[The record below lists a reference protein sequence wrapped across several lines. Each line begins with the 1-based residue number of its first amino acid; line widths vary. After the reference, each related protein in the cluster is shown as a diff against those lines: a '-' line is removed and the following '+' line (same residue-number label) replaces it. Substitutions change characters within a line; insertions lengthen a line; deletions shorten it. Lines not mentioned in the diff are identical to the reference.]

1 MSKNLN
7 KPVQPRRLPTMP
19 PRWDMLILASFFL
32 VPMAIGVAIA
42 ILLPIIQAL
51 R

>member
-7 KPVQPRRLPTMP
+7 KAAQPRRLPPMP
-19 PRWDMLILASFFL
+19 PRWDMVICAGFFL
-32 VPMAIGVAIA
+32 VPMAIGMTIA
-42 ILLPIIQAL
+42 VLLLIIQAM